1 MRMAENCIVVRVN
14 KIDGLKSGPN
24 FPRVAQKVAS
34 AVLPYNVKSDTV
46 FQKAQKSPSI
56 WATIVIKFIAKN
68 FQKSPNLVTVVVA
81 SFNVKTET

>member
-34 AVLPYNVKSDTV
+34 AVLPYKVKSE
-46 FQKAQKSPSI
+46 KPKSHQ
-56 WATIVIKFIAKN
+56 AFG
-68 FQKSPNLVTVVVA
+68 LLL
-81 SFNVKTET
+81 